1 MSVRFLSFIFVLV
14 FTLSFQLHAAGR
26 GAGVLPIFDDGT
38 VLLGKETRF
47 SNKLK
52 RNIHVW
58 SDFGGAVDPKDKGNI
73 AVTALREANEE
84 TAKTLKLTYN
94 QVVNSPYT
102 DHNHPTG
109 GSYRMYFVKVH
120 GQKPLLANFHK
131 NAKKLNWRNV
141 EKSDWKYVSAQH
153 LLNAVNAFS
162 YTAIC
167 PGTNEEIFAPTR
179 AGLKQGTAQSVLRN
193 LINSAK
199 NKPASVA
206 KKTSSNSST
215 VKKKVVAKRRP
226 VHVVKNKKSAP
237 VAKKASSKNSTVKKK
252 VTARKRPAPTV
263 KRALPFGKKTTVK
276 KVVAKK
282 NVTPKKNTK
291 KNKRIIIQRRR
302 SRR

>member
-52 RNIHVW
+52 RNIYVW
-58 SDFGGAVDPKDKGNI
+58 SDFGGAADPKDKGNS

-109 GSYRMYFVKVH
+109 GSYRMYYVKVH

-162 YTAIC
+162 YTAFC

-179 AGLKQGTAQSVLRN
+179 AGLKQVTAQSVLCN
-193 LINSAK
+193 LINSTK
-199 NKPASVA
+199 NKPLPVVKKILPKNSAA
-206 KKTSSNSST
+206 KKKAITRKT
-215 VKKKVVAKRRP
+215 PAF
-226 VHVVKNKKSAP
+226 VVKNKRSAP
-237 VAKKASSKNSTVKKK
+237 VSKKAF
-252 VTARKRPAPTV
+252 
-263 KRALPFGKKTTVK
+263 PFGKKTTVK
-276 KVVAKK
+276 KKVVTKRKVAAR
-282 NVTPKKNTK
+282 KNTK

-302 SRR
+302 PRR